1 MKNKIKSTMT
11 LYIIGAG
18 LYDEKD
24 ITVKG
29 LEAIKKSRKV
39 YLEKY
44 TAVLSSSKEDL
55 ERFYEKQIEILN
67 REKVEQQFDRILD
80 EAKEEDIS
88 FIVIGDALSATTH
101 TEIMLTAKKKNVEVK
116 IVHNASVFT
125 AIAETGLQ
133 LYKFGK
139 TTSIPFP
146 AKSFHPE
153 NFYDIIKENKIIG
166 AHTLLLLD
174 LRPDEGSEG
183 RFMTVNEAIKIL
195 LEIEEKRKEQIFT
208 KDTLCIGCARLGAG
222 KDTTIK
228 YGKAD
233 DLEKF
238 DFGKPMHCLIVPG
251 KLHFTE
257 EEMLETFK

>member
-1 MKNKIKSTMT
+1 MT

-24 ITVKG
+24 ISVKG
-29 LEAIKKSRKV
+29 LEAIKKSGKA

-44 TAVLSSSKEDL
+44 TAVLAVSKEKL
-55 ERFYEKQIEILN
+55 EETYGKKIEILN
-67 REKVEQQFDRILD
+67 REKVEQHFDKILD
-80 EAKEEDIS
+80 EAKDEDIS

-101 TEIMLTAKKKNVEVK
+101 TEILLEAKKKNVEVK
-116 IVHNASVFT
+116 IIHNASVFT

-153 NFYDIIKENKIIG
+153 NFYDIIKENQTIG

-174 LRPDEGSEG
+174 LRPDEGKDG

-195 LEIEEKRKEQIFT
+195 LEIEDKRKEDIFT
-208 KDTLCIGCARLGAG
+208 KDTLCVGCARLGAG
-222 KDTTIK
+222 NSGKGNNATTIK
-228 YGKAD
+228 YGKAS
-233 DLEKF
+233 DLEHI

-257 EEMLETFK
+257 EEMLETFR